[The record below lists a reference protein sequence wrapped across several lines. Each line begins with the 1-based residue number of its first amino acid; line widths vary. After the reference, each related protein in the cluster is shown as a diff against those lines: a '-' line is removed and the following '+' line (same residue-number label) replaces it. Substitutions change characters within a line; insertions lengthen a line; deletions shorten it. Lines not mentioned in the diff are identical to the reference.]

1 VVDARPRQPAPGVT
15 SSVLGDRRLV
25 FEPTASDVHVLN
37 PTASLLW
44 DGYLEGL
51 ADDEL
56 AAALASLEGAPADV
70 DEQVAAFVAR
80 VTALG
85 LLAARDGGAG
95 AAGPLV
101 PSRDWSEVPADA
113 PEVLAVA
120 VLDELV
126 VVSADDEVPVD
137 DVRSSF
143 GVTAVPPTGAIVRR
157 LHVRLADGDRVE
169 IVGFGPPRPTSPGR
183 VADALAQA
191 LNAAASS
198 SESML
203 ALHAAGLRAPSGEV
217 VVFPAA
223 SGAGKSTLAARLSRA
238 GWAYLGDEAIGIGIG
253 PDGRSPVAVAYPK
266 PLSLDA
272 ASCEALGLAADGARL
287 VAVEA
292 ELGGRALVGE
302 VGPVA
307 AVVLPRF
314 EHGARSPGAVRLD
327 VDTAAVE
334 VARASFNLAGT
345 GQAGLDA
352 VAALATEVPV
362 WRLRHGGVGVEDAVT
377 DLLGS

>member
-15 SSVLGDRRLV
+15 SAVLGDRRLV
-25 FEPTASDVHVLN
+25 FEPLASDVHVLN

-44 DGYLEGL
+44 DGYLLGL
-51 ADDEL
+51 SDAEL
-56 AAALASLEGAPADV
+56 AGALASLEGAPADV
-70 DEQVAAFVAR
+70 THEVAAFVAR
-80 VTALG
+80 LTALG
-85 LLAARDGGAG
+85 LLERHEGQAG
-95 AAGPLV
+95 AAV
-101 PSRDWSEVPADA
+101 PVVPARTWSEVPPDA
-113 PEVLAVA
+113 PELLAVA

-126 VVSADDEVPVD
+126 VVSADEDVPVD

-143 GVTAVPPTGAIVRR
+143 GAAAVPSGATVER
-157 LHVRLADGDRVE
+157 LHVRRADGDRVE

-198 SESML
+198 NERML
-203 ALHAAGLRAPSGEV
+203 ALHAAGMRAPSGQV
-217 VVFPAA
+217 VLFPAA

-238 GWAYLGDEAIGIGIG
+238 GWAYLGDEAIGVRIG

-272 ASCEALGLAADGARL
+272 ASCEALGLAAEGARL

-292 ELGGRALVGE
+292 ELGGRALSGE
-302 VGPVA
+302 VGPIA

-314 EHGARSPGAVRLD
+314 EHGAASPAAVRLD
-327 VDTAAVE
+327 VDSAAVE
-334 VARASFNLAGT
+334 VARAAFNLARA

-362 WRLRHGGVGVEDAVT
+362 WRLHHGGVGVEDAVT
-377 DLLGS
+377 DLLGD